1 MLKAEA
7 SWPNNAGQNTRSAA
21 SHVWGMWQSYLK
33 LSEHLLFCEATSSS
47 RAPALSPHLP
57 LKKDKTMQT
66 DGDTPRQAMGICLMT
81 PDSAESSL
89 NPHVMVNIYIDVV

>member
-1 MLKAEA
+1 
-7 SWPNNAGQNTRSAA
+7 
-21 SHVWGMWQSYLK
+21 MWQSYLK
-33 LSEHLLFCEATSSS
+33 LSEHLLFCEDTSPS

-81 PDSAESSL
+81 PDSAGSSF
-89 NPHVMVNIYIDVV
+89 NPHAMVNIHPDAV